1 MATKGPKIKTI
12 GIEARKDMQ
21 EMFEAPVHLEL
32 WVKVKSGWADDDRA
46 LRSFSVT
53 SDDIKVTPMEG
64 WQRAFV
70 LHSRP
75 WSETSLMLDVFT
87 EESGRVRLVAKGAR
101 SKRSTLKGALQP
113 FTPLLLRFGGRG
125 EVKTLRSAE
134 AVSLALP
141 LSGIT
146 LYSGL
151 YINELLSRVLE
162 YETRFSELFLI
173 TCTAFSS
180 CRGHWYART
189 RRRFELALLGHL
201 GYGVNFTHCGAGSG
215 EPVDDTMTYRYRE
228 EKGFIASV
236 VIDNK
241 TFTGR
246 QLKALNARGN
256 FLHADTL
263 RAAKRF
269 TRMALKPYLGGKPL
283 KSRELF
289 RQFMP
294 KRTVK
299 THYE

>member
-1 MATKGPKIKTI
+1 M
-12 GIEARKDMQ
+12 D
-21 EMFEAPVHLEL
+21 
-32 WVKVKSGWADDDRA
+32 
-46 LRSFSVT
+46 
-53 SDDIKVTPMEG
+53 G

-101 SKRSTLKGALQP
+101 SKRSNLKGALQP
-113 FTPLLLRFGGRG
+113 FTPLLVRFGGRG

-151 YINELLSRVLE
+151 YVNELISRVLE
-162 YETRFSELFLI
+162 HETRFSELFFDYLHCI
-173 TCTAFSS
+173 QALAGASGS
-180 CRGHWYART
+180 PEPAL
-189 RRRFELALLGHL
+189 RRFELALLGHWL
-201 GYGVNFTHCGAGSG
+201 WRGFSPLRRSG

-228 EKGFIASV
+228 EKGFIASL
-236 VIDNK
+236 VIDNN
-241 TFTGR
+241 TFTGHH
-246 QLKALNARGN
+246 LKALASRE
-256 FLHADTL
+256 FPDVDTL

-269 TRMALKPYLGGKPL
+269 TRIALKPYLGGKPL

-294 KRTVK
+294 ARKARADNTNND
-299 THYE
+299 

>member
-1 MATKGPKIKTI
+1 
-12 GIEARKDMQ
+12 
-21 EMFEAPVHLEL
+21 
-32 WVKVKSGWADDDRA
+32 
-46 LRSFSVT
+46 
-53 SDDIKVTPMEG
+53 MEG

-162 YETRFSELFLI
+162 YETRFSELFFDYLHCI
-173 TCTAFSS
+173 QSLAGVTGTPEPAL
-180 CRGHWYART
+180 
-189 RRRFELALLGHL
+189 RRFELALLGIW
-201 GYGVNFTHCGAGSG
+201 V
-215 EPVDDTMTYRYRE
+215 M
-228 EKGFIASV
+228 ASILPIV
-236 VIDNK
+236 RV
-241 TFTGR
+241 
-246 QLKALNARGN
+246 
-256 FLHADTL
+256 
-263 RAAKRF
+263 AA
-269 TRMALKPYLGGKPL
+269 
-283 KSRELF
+283 SR
-289 RQFMP
+289 
-294 KRTVK
+294 
-299 THYE
+299 

>member
-1 MATKGPKIKTI
+1 
-12 GIEARKDMQ
+12 
-21 EMFEAPVHLEL
+21 
-32 WVKVKSGWADDDRA
+32 
-46 LRSFSVT
+46 
-53 SDDIKVTPMEG
+53 MEG

-162 YETRFSELFLI
+162 YETRFSELFSI
-173 TCTAFSS
+173 TCTAFSLLQ
-180 CRGHWYART
+180 GVTGTPEPAL
-189 RRRFELALLGHL
+189 RRFELALLGHL
-201 GYGVNFTHCGAGSG
+201 GYGVNFTHCAGSG

-246 QLKALNARGN
+246 QLKALNARE
-256 FLHADTL
+256 FPDADTL